1 MEYEVSV
8 DKQGRM
14 VIPSQVRKR
23 LGLSGGGKLL
33 LRVINGKIELVPISK
48 DLEKGVAKWKKMA
61 MATRS
66 KAFTEDHAG
75 GDWKWV
81 SREYAERKLGLR

>member
-1 MEYEVSV
+1 MEYEVNV
-8 DKQGRM
+8 DRQGRM
-14 VIPSQVRKR
+14 VIPSQVRRK

-48 DLEKGVAKWKKMA
+48 DLEERVAEWKKMT
-61 MATRS
+61 MATRTR
-66 KAFTEDHAG
+66 AFVEEHAG
-75 GDWKWV
+75 GEWKWV